1 MAMSGTAS
9 ELSFHLSSMA
19 ARARAIA
26 SLINTRLPFAWLTR
40 LARRFPGCTRPCQVA
55 VVLALLFLAA
65 ADGRAEQ
72 ALPTAEIRT
81 LLVGKKVN
89 LANGTMQFS
98 TDGRVET
105 ITNAGRTFRGTYT
118 IANNS
123 LCRDYGAD
131 GGRKCYRVVRDNQ
144 GLAIVDDTNAVL
156 RFAVADTNQGT
167 PGGPAARERT
177 TSPGALGP
185 SFDCSSAATAQ
196 QPLALIICA
205 NPPLARAELSYVVAY
220 QALRHSLSARDR
232 NELVKEAIATTESI
246 KRECSVPANSA
257 AAQTGSQQTVSC
269 LERAFTRIGGELRSR
284 LSGDAAKE
292 ANLPLEQLLAIQKTL
307 RDKGFL
313 PADSQVDGVFGPA
326 TRTAITAWQQA
337 NSLPATGFASDAALA
352 EATVSEPSQPT
363 TPRAASNAPPAPNA
377 SAAAPAQNRPET
389 EFLQG
394 VFVVVALREPDRV
407 VLLTFPTGRACDIDT
422 SKEGGGSTVKA
433 LVKLHDRL
441 AMSLSRA
448 DYPVLVSEVAQA
460 TRKACP
466 SVRICTTYAVFDPS
480 RRSSYENKCVD
491 QRTPAIR
498 IWFSNRSEQ
507 RYRGN
512 GYGGLEPE
520 VAMITASVENR
531 AGADVITS
539 LDDSNLA
546 ALKQRVAAEEAAA
559 RRVQQQRQEAEA
571 RAREFTELQARWR
584 AQQPASPPPSNR
596 QQSLADCSEK
606 SGGSLTDEA
615 MTTGRLRLAKGS
627 VLIAG
632 LSGSDH
638 FRQVDQREEAA
649 LRRLAQAGG
658 IAIVE
663 LRGER
668 SGRGVNLSDMLA
680 SSLTGTAGAFDVSP
694 TGIRNEPDFQEDAES
709 FSVPVGRFATQSVA
723 AAELSK
729 HAGDSYCILQF
740 LYRADISPGLRDVVA
755 TFLGNGGPIAEQ
767 RKGRMLLRW
776 DVFSKKWVS
785 ITADY
790 ANADRPSF
798 DSNNVPTAYAAIA
811 AGLPPPRSGR

>member
-1 MAMSGTAS
+1 MARSRAGS
-9 ELSFHLSSMA
+9 ELFFHVSSAA

-26 SLINTRLPFAWLTR
+26 SVTNARLPFTWLTQ
-40 LARRFPGCTRPCQVA
+40 LARRFSAYGRPCQVV
-55 VVLALLFLAA
+55 VVLALSFLAP

-144 GLAIVDDTNAVL
+144 GLAIVDDTNAAL
-156 RFAVADTNQGT
+156 RFAVADTSQGA
-167 PGGPAARERT
+167 PNSPAARERT
-177 TSPGALGP
+177 TSSGTLGP
-185 SFDCSSAATAQ
+185 SFDCSSSATAQ

-232 NELVKEAIATTESI
+232 NELVKEAIATTDNI
-246 KRECSVPANSA
+246 KRECSVPASSA
-257 AAQTGSQQTVSC
+257 AMQTVSPQTVSC

-337 NSLPATGFASDAALA
+337 NSLPAAGFASDAALA
-352 EATVSEPSQPT
+352 EASVSEPSQPT
-363 TPRAASNAPPAPNA
+363 PQAAPNAPPAPNIP
-377 SAAAPAQNRPET
+377 AAAPAPNRPET

-394 VFVVVALREPDRV
+394 VFVVVALREPDRE
-407 VLLTFPTGRACDIDT
+407 VLLTFPSGRACDIDT

-441 AMSLSRA
+441 AMSLSSA

-520 VAMITASVENR
+520 VTMITAVVENR

-584 AQQPASPPPSNR
+584 AQQPASPPPSSR
-596 QQSLADCSEK
+596 QQSLADCGEK
-606 SGGSLTDEA
+606 NGSSLTDEA

-709 FSVPVGRFATQSVA
+709 FSVPVGRFATQLVHDRK
-723 AAELSK
+723 AE
-729 HAGDSYCILQF
+729 AVDAFGT
-740 LYRADISPGLRDVVA
+740 REVG
-755 TFLGNGGPIAEQ
+755 
-767 RKGRMLLRW
+767 
-776 DVFSKKWVS
+776 
-785 ITADY
+785 
-790 ANADRPSF
+790 
-798 DSNNVPTAYAAIA
+798 
-811 AGLPPPRSGR
+811 